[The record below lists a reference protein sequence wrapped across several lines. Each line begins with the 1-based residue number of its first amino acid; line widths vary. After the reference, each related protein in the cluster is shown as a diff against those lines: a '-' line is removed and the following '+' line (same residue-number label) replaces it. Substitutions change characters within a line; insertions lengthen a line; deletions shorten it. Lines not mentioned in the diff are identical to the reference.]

1 MFCVGGTDVAESVLQ
16 LPGAIAQAPESTNQ
30 PTKCPIGAYHKIET
44 MLMKRTLLFL
54 LACTSFATAHQV
66 SAKPKPNPT
75 LASNKSEKKSGD
87 QKTISEKIALS
98 ANGWSY
104 LKGEW
109 VHPDGYKYV
118 KGQVL
123 RTTAKAGKAAP
134 EPPGKLAQEN
144 AKKLTPKATP
154 GAQTEADKAAEARR
168 KNLTPGAAPQ
178 TGSHL

>member
-1 MFCVGGTDVAESVLQ
+1 
-16 LPGAIAQAPESTNQ
+16 
-30 PTKCPIGAYHKIET
+30 
-44 MLMKRTLLFL
+44 MKRALLFL
-54 LACTSFATAHQV
+54 LAFTSFLIAHQAW
-66 SAKPKPNPT
+66 SEPPSSSKLT
-75 LASNKSEKKSGD
+75 SNKSEKKSGG

-104 LKGEW
+104 VKGEW
-109 VHPDGYKYV
+109 IHPDGYKYV

-134 EPPGKLAQEN
+134 EPPGKLAQQN
-144 AKKLTPKATP
+144 AQKLTPKTNSAPDSAKT
-154 GAQTEADKAAEARR
+154 AAEKAAEIRR

>member
-1 MFCVGGTDVAESVLQ
+1 MSQNRFCNCRVR
-16 LPGAIAQAPESTNQ
+16 LPKPPNQ
-30 PTKCPIGAYHKIET
+30 PTNQRNVPPGAYHKIET

-54 LACTSFATAHQV
+54 LACMSFATAHQV
-66 SAKPKPNPT
+66 SAKPTPDPT

-154 GAQTEADKAAEARR
+154 GAQTEADKVAEARR
-168 KNLTPGAAPQ
+168 KNLTPAPAPQ

>member
-1 MFCVGGTDVAESVLQ
+1 
-16 LPGAIAQAPESTNQ
+16 
-30 PTKCPIGAYHKIET
+30 
-44 MLMKRTLLFL
+44 MKRALLFL
-54 LACTSFATAHQV
+54 LAFTSFAIAHQAW
-66 SAKPKPNPT
+66 SEPPSSPKLT
-75 LASNKSEKKSGD
+75 SNKSEKKSGG

-104 LKGEW
+104 VKGEW
-109 VHPDGYKYV
+109 IHPDGYKYV

-144 AKKLTPKATP
+144 AQKLTPKTNPAPDSAKT
-154 GAQTEADKAAEARR
+154 AAEKAAEIRR
-168 KNLTPGAAPQ
+168 KNLTPRAAPQ

>member
-1 MFCVGGTDVAESVLQ
+1 
-16 LPGAIAQAPESTNQ
+16 
-30 PTKCPIGAYHKIET
+30 

-54 LACTSFATAHQV
+54 LAFTSFATAHQV
-66 SAKPKPNPT
+66 SAKPKPDPT
-75 LASNKSEKKSGD
+75 LASKKSGD

-123 RTTAKAGKAAP
+123 RTTAKVGKVAP

-144 AKKLTPKATP
+144 TKKLAPKATP

-168 KNLTPGAAPQ
+168 KNLTPAAAPQ